1 MSKLK
6 LKLQFRTGHHRGQSL
21 EFVSPRTLVLGRST
35 QSDVQIYDER
45 ISRRHCAIKVE
56 AGRALIKDLG
66 TVNGTLLNGAPIR
79 ETQLASGD
87 RLVLGQTEVEILL
100 QREESPVPPTEPLRA
115 VAPAEYCAI
124 CSGPVTVDEL
134 ALANRHKGKVLCL
147 KCSPPVQVPGYR
159 LEKKLGEGAMGVV
172 YLAFDQRKNVPVA
185 LKVLKSR
192 GEVDGETRARFA
204 REVNTSAQLTHP
216 NIVRVLDCG
225 EVPPHLYYT
234 MEFVPGKSLKA
245 YIEQHGALPLPS
257 VLRVS
262 VQVAEALEHA
272 REHNV
277 VHRDVKPENII
288 VQADGHAKLADFGL
302 AKNVLSSGA
311 SGLTRPGDG
320 LGTLPY
326 MPPEQIADAVY
337 ADHRCD
343 VYSLG
348 ASIYHMLT
356 GRTPFTAKTPVA
368 FFRLIREE
376 TPTPITEFRKDV
388 PYVLTRM
395 IEKSMAKS
403 PDDRYDTVA
412 DMAMIMRQ
420 FLQAEFDSRQTAS

>member
-1 MSKLK
+1 MTLRLRLSF
-6 LKLQFRTGHHRGQSL
+6 QSGHHRGQSF
-21 EFVSPRTLVLGRST
+21 EFTSPRTLVLGRST
-35 QSDVQIYDER
+35 QSDVQIYDQR
-45 ISRRHCAIKVE
+45 ISRRHCAIKLE
-56 AGRALIKDLG
+56 DGRARIKDLG
-66 TVNGTLLNGAPIR
+66 TANGTLLNGSVIR

-87 RLVLGQTEVEILL
+87 RLTLGETELEVHLRRDDPPI
-100 QREESPVPPTEPLRA
+100 PPTEPLKA
-115 VAPAEYCAI
+115 VGPAEYCALCQAAI
-124 CSGPVTVDEL
+124 SADHL
-134 ALANRHKGKVLCL
+134 ALANRRKGKVLCHT
-147 KCSPPVQVPGYR
+147 CSPPLLVPGYR
-159 LEKKLGEGAMGVV
+159 LEKKLGEGAMGIV
-172 YLAFDQRKNVPVA
+172 YLAHDEKRQCLVA

-192 GEVDGETRARFA
+192 GEIDGETRARFA
-204 REVNTSAQLTHP
+204 REINTSAQLTHP
-216 NIVRVLDCG
+216 NVVRVLDCG
-225 EVPPHLYYT
+225 EAKPHLYYT

-262 VQVAEALEHA
+262 VQIADALEHA
-272 REHNV
+272 RVNNV
-277 VHRDVKPENII
+277 VHRDVKPENVI

-337 ADHRCD
+337 ADHRSD

-356 GRTPFTAKTPVA
+356 GQTPFRAKTPVA
-368 FFRLIREE
+368 FFKLIREE
-376 TPTPITEFRKDV
+376 TPQPISEFRKDV
-388 PYVLTRM
+388 PFVLIRM

-403 PDDRYDTVA
+403 VDDRYQTVA

-420 FLQAEFDSRQTAS
+420 FLQSEFDSRQTAS

>member
-1 MSKLK
+1 MTLR
-6 LKLQFRTGHHRGQSL
+6 LKLQFRTGHHRGQTL
-21 EFVSPRTLVLGRST
+21 EFESPRTLVLGRST
-35 QSDVQIYDER
+35 QSDVQIYDGR
-45 ISRRHCAIKVE
+45 ISRRHCAIKLE
-56 AGRALIKDLG
+56 GDRALIKDLG
-66 TVNGTLLNGAPIR
+66 TVNGTLLNGGPIR
-79 ETQLASGD
+79 ESQLTHGD
-87 RLVLGQTEVEILL
+87 LLVLGGTEVEIQLI
-100 QREESPVPPTEPLRA
+100 RERVDIPPTEPLQA
-115 VAPAEYCAI
+115 VGPAEYCAI
-124 CSGPVTVDEL
+124 CSKPVPADDL
-134 ALANRHKGKVLCL
+134 ALANRHKGKPLCL
-147 KCSPPVQVPGYR
+147 TCSPPIEVPGYR

-172 YLAFDQRKNVPVA
+172 YMALNESTSKLVA
-185 LKVLKSR
+185 LKVLKAR

-204 REVNTSAQLTHP
+204 REVNTAAQLTHP
-216 NIVRVLDCG
+216 NIVKVLDCG
-225 EVPPHLYYT
+225 EVTPHLYYT

-288 VQADGHAKLADFGL
+288 VQNDGHAKLADFGL

-326 MPPEQIADAVY
+326 MPPELIADAVY

-356 GRTPFTAKTPVA
+356 GQTPFTAKTPVA

-376 TPTPITEFRKDV
+376 TPKPITEFRKDV

-420 FLQAEFDSRQTAS
+420 FLQSEFDSRQTAS